1 MELGSLSSVARRERG
16 MVEAV
21 RGSTGSE
28 RARWSREYL
37 HCFSPWLRGKIL
49 RMKLALPLILATALP
64 ALADHH
70 ELAKIVSP
78 DAKVEKLGGDMK
90 FTEGPVWI
98 PSKKMV
104 VFSDIPNSVQMQWT
118 KDGGLKKYRDIEQS
132 NGNILD
138 LEGNLLSCQHAG
150 RNIIST
156 DAKGV
161 ITVLADKF
169 DGKKFNSPND
179 LAIRG
184 DGSIWFTDPSYGL
197 RGKPGEIDGKWVYRL
212 DPKSGK
218 VTVLYKGHDMPNGI
232 AFSPDEKR
240 VYIAD
245 TGKVGKIRAFNV
257 VESGPLGDPL
267 FEIDIRCDGMCIDTN
282 GNIYTTSGGGIH
294 VFTGDGKKIGV
305 IETPEHPANVCF
317 GGENYDTLFITARKS
332 LYSVKTLA
340 KGAKPKGAKW

>member
-1 MELGSLSSVARRERG
+1 
-16 MVEAV
+16 
-21 RGSTGSE
+21 
-28 RARWSREYL
+28 
-37 HCFSPWLRGKIL
+37 
-49 RMKLALPLILATALP
+49 MKLALPLLLTVALP

-70 ELAKIVSP
+70 EKLAEIISP
-78 DAKVEKLGGDMK
+78 EAKVEKLGGEMV

-104 VFSDIPNSVQMQWT
+104 VFSDIPNSRQMQWS
-118 KDGGLKKYRDIEQS
+118 KEGGLKEYRKIEQS

-138 LEGNLLSCQHAG
+138 LEGNLLSCQHGG
-150 RNIIST
+150 RNIIRT
-156 DAKGV
+156 DAKGK

-179 LAIRG
+179 LAIRA

-197 RGKPGEIDGKWVYRL
+197 RGRPAGVEGKWVYKFE
-212 DPKSGK
+212 PKSG
-218 VTVLYKGHDMPNGI
+218 VVSVLYKGHDMPNGI

-245 TGKVGKIRAFNV
+245 TGKVGKIRAFKV
-257 VESGPLGDPL
+257 VDSGPLGEPL
-267 FEIDIRCDGMCIDTN
+267 FEIDVRCDGMCIDTK
-282 GNIYTTSGGGIH
+282 GNLYTTARGGIH
-294 VFTGDGKKIGV
+294 VFDPDGKKMGV
-305 IETPEHPANVCF
+305 IATPEHPANVCF

-340 KGAKPKGAKW
+340 RGAKPKGAKW